1 MLKSPQFTRAAV
13 IAATVISLGASPAV
27 AREADT
33 PLHPGRTVTTVV
45 PHARQWTQPRVDS
58 LGVRPADQPIADSPA
73 SAVPLTQAPHV
84 TGGPDWLLIAI
95 GSTAVLALLL
105 AVAVLPTRWLRAHP
119 FRARHV

>member
-33 PLHPGRTVTTVV
+33 PLHPGRTVT

-58 LGVRPADQPIADSPA
+58 LGVRPAHQPIADSP
-73 SAVPLTQAPHV
+73 PRPC
-84 TGGPDWLLIAI
+84 P
-95 GSTAVLALLL
+95 
-105 AVAVLPTRWLRAHP
+105 
-119 FRARHV
+119 